1 MSEKLSNSLNLLDE
15 FEKAVLIPKNN
26 KNVLKFIERINAD
39 LEKYNHQEV
48 LKEVDLDINN
58 NKTKIKNIINRID
71 NLNKIV
77 LPKSKLGNEFL
88 EQNALK

>member
-1 MSEKLSNSLNLLDE
+1 MEMSEKLSNSLNLLDE

-48 LKEVDLDINN
+48 LK
-58 NKTKIKNIINRID
+58 
-71 NLNKIV
+71 
-77 LPKSKLGNEFL
+77 
-88 EQNALK
+88 